1 MAPYAD
7 KAIKRRALPLDQ
19 MVRWLPLDDAYYLLA
34 EVMTSTRALPLVVMQ
49 ETLLQVEMHA
59 SSEVYGS
66 TCGVLCGAPYRD
78 PKSEAAYLLV
88 EGIERATRV
97 ERLGDPEASLAVD
110 LSRAVDAAEHA
121 GRMVLGW
128 YRFDVALSP
137 RIPLA
142 DVGVHRSLFPEPWQV
157 ALLRDGADGEG
168 SGAFVRVEPTE
179 GRAFPIPFF
188 ELVPHRRGRG
198 AAKHTSVQ
206 WRNYSA
212 ESEVVPLGIDA
223 YRNAGQPSTQ
233 RPKSRGAPATES
245 RPGIFARLGTR
256 LSPSRQERPI
266 IPHKPAERVAPAE
279 APPIERA
286 APAEAPQIE
295 RAARGE
301 ARPIEQPLP
310 PAEPRTPPPQA
321 VPQPAVPPPATSP
334 RAIPQ
339 PAIPRAAAP
348 EESVEIPASA
358 EVPRER
364 ELPERL
370 DVPRA
375 PSNGKRDGAVDLPR
389 SDAVA
394 WSAAIPEAADVG
406 DGSTTSESLEIAN
419 APELPEARP
428 VAGDQPSWVRT
439 AQNEPPP
446 QPRSELDA
454 IFTDWRPDA
463 AGRAGSDIPG
473 VPQRWPL
480 HGSGVKWLVAAALLL
495 AAGYVGVQRL
505 RAAQAERESVAAA
518 AQPTRTEEIATGQLA
533 DARAARVSA
542 DRPASGAFAPA
553 ERAEVRS
560 ALARIGDSRATLVA
574 HLDTLATAMSGD
586 ASDSSQSALCE
597 RAGALYRSSVDD
609 MARIDVA
616 RRKITSLVGPM
627 RMAGID
633 SLTKIAGDLR
643 SQLRERCPQ

>member
-49 ETLLQVEMHA
+49 GTLLQIEMHA

-223 YRNAGQPSTQ
+223 YRNAGQSSTQ
-233 RPKSRGAPATES
+233 RPKSRSAPATES

-279 APPIERA
+279 AM
-286 APAEAPQIE
+286 
-295 RAARGE
+295 
-301 ARPIEQPLP
+301 
-310 PAEPRTPPPQA
+310 
-321 VPQPAVPPPATSP
+321 SP

-348 EESVEIPASA
+348 EETVEIPASA

-364 ELPERL
+364 ELPERP
-370 DVPRA
+370 DVPRAA

-394 WSAAIPEAADVG
+394 RSAAIPEAADVG

-533 DARAARVSA
+533 DARTARVSA

-553 ERAEVRS
+553 ERAAVRS

-643 SQLRERCPQ
+643 SRLRERCPQ